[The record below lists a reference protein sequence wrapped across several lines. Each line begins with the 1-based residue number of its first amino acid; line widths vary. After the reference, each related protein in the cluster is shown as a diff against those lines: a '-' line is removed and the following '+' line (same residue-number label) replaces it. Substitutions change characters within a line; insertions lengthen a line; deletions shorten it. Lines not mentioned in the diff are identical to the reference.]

1 MSSTLTTGVSTTA
14 YTPSVVTS
22 FPRNPL
28 TTTFSRPSDCDGI
41 YMSGFLAM
49 VDLSSTCLPS
59 NFKSDA
65 YFSPGLVC
73 PSGYVSACHD
83 TTGVASITTVTCC
96 PALKNPDVT
105 LGCLTTSTLSGS
117 WLTLY
122 CTWIAPPSSDSM
134 LPVTTSEN
142 GITTTQTY
150 GFHSPEGLNAFGI
163 RMVYQSSDLSTKPTE
178 STTHRSASRPSGAA
192 ATSNAS
198 QATDEPGGL
207 STGAKVAI
215 GVVIPIVA
223 IAALLGAFFWWRKRK
238 HRHQVPP
245 QAAGKSP
252 TPRHAELNG
261 TPFHELMTP
270 PNNPVEL
277 AGSNPGNESGPG
289 K

>member
-1 MSSTLTTGVSTTA
+1 MSSTAGASTTA
-14 YTPSVVTS
+14 NTPSVITS

-28 TTTFSRPSDCDGI
+28 TTTFSRPPGCDGI
-41 YMSGFLAM
+41 YLSGFLAM

-117 WLTLY
+117 WSTLY
-122 CTWIAPPSSDSM
+122 CTWIAPPSSDST
-134 LPVTTSEN
+134 LPVTTSEK
-142 GITTTQTY
+142 GVTTTKNL
-150 GFHSPEGLNAFGI
+150 GFRSPEGLNAFGI
-163 RMVYQSSDLSTKPTE
+163 RMVYQSSDLSTQPAE
-178 STTHRSASRPSGAA
+178 STTHGSASRSPGGA

-198 QATDEPGGL
+198 QVTDESGGL

-215 GVVIPIVA
+215 GVVIPVVA

-238 HRHQVPP
+238 HRYQVPP
-245 QAAGKSP
+245 QTADKSS
-252 TPRHAELNG
+252 TPLHAELHG
-261 TPFHELMTP
+261 THVHELMTQT
-270 PNNPVEL
+270 NDPVEL
-277 AGSNPGNESGPG
+277 AGSGPANQSGPG